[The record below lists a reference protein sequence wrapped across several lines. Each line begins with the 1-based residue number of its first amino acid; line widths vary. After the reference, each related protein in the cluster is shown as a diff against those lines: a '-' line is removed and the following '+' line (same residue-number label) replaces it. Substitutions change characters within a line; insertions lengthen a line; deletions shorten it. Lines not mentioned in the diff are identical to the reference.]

1 MTIRTCSAKT
11 IPVLWLSVAAA
22 WLAPAAAPP
31 KRAASAGT
39 GGLTALARAWRESPT
54 PARGA
59 ALEAFAKAHAAETAG
74 ALARLALG
82 ITAYEQ
88 KDYAAALEHLK
99 GLSARL
105 PQIAD
110 YVAYYQAA
118 ARVEAA
124 TELEDVGRGLAPIH
138 RSAASADTSAA
149 APSPLAGRAWLLEAR
164 ALKLS
169 QPAEAVRLLREH
181 YSELPQP
188 EGDINLADCYQAAG
202 DLPHA
207 ADFYQRVYFQRI
219 SGDAAARATAALLT
233 LKDSL
238 GAAYPQP
245 LPEQML
251 RRADLL
257 LEARQYPEARTE
269 YETLVGQLVGLER
282 DQARVRLGAADFL
295 RGDTAAAS
303 QYLRGL
309 EMAGS
314 EADAERLFYLEEC
327 ARRLNDEDAMMAAVK
342 RLGNLYPNSPWR
354 LRALVGAANH
364 YLVTNRTEEL
374 APLDKAIWEDFP
386 NQPSAAQSHWR
397 IAFRAYL
404 EDKSD
409 APDLLREHLEKFP
422 AHATA
427 GAALYF
433 LGRGAERE
441 KALAEASAFYNQL
454 AKALPNTYYAMLARE
469 RMTGAEWKTVTPAPQ
484 VQEFLAKLRLPTA
497 KPVPLET
504 TAATTVRIERS
515 RLLRTAGLADLADA
529 ELRFGARTDGQ
540 PSLLAMEMA
549 TSADAPYQGLRAM
562 KSLNSN
568 YLDLPLGGAP
578 EKFWKLLFPMPYRE
592 ELIASANA
600 VDLDPYLVAGL
611 IRQESEFNP
620 EAISRANAYGLTQV
634 RPVTG
639 REFARR
645 AGVPHFTSRVL
656 FEPSVNLKIGAA
668 IFRSMLDKN
677 NGSLVETLAA
687 YNAGPARAAQWIS
700 WGTYREPAEFVESI
714 PFTETRDYVQSVLR
728 NADIYR
734 RLYK

>member
-1 MTIRTCSAKT
+1 MIRTCSAKI
-11 IPVLWLSVAAA
+11 IPVLWLSAAAAA
-22 WLAPAAAPP
+22 WQAPATTTPNRP
-31 KRAASAGT
+31 ASAGN
-39 GGLTALARAWRESPT
+39 GSLTALARAWRESPT
-54 PARGA
+54 PAHGA
-59 ALEAFAKAHAAETAG
+59 ALEAFAKAHASEAAG

-82 ITAYEQ
+82 VTAYEQ
-88 KDYAAALEHLK
+88 KDYAGALEHLK

-110 YVAYYQAA
+110 YVAYYQGA
-118 ARVEAA
+118 ARVESA
-124 TELEDVGRGLAPIH
+124 TELDFVGRDLALVH
-138 RSAASADTSAA
+138 RSAASADEKVVAR
-149 APSPLAGRAWLLEAR
+149 SPLAGRAWILEAR
-164 ALKLS
+164 ALKPG

-181 YSELPQP
+181 YAELPQP

-202 DLPHA
+202 DLPRA
-207 ADFYQRVYFQRI
+207 ADFYQRVYYQRI
-219 SGDAAARATAALLT
+219 SGDAAARATAALLA

-251 RRADLL
+251 RHADLL
-257 LEARQYPEARTE
+257 LEAHEYPEARTE
-269 YETLVGQLVGLER
+269 YETLTGQLVDLER

-295 RGDTAAAS
+295 RGNTAAACE
-303 QYLRGL
+303 YLRGL
-309 EMAGS
+309 EMAES

-327 ARRLNDEDAMMAAVK
+327 TRRLTDEDAMMAALK
-342 RLGNLYPNSPWR
+342 RLGSRYPHSPWR
-354 LRALVGAANH
+354 LRALLGAANR

-386 NQPSAAQSHWR
+386 HDPPAAQSHWR

-441 KALAEASAFYNQL
+441 QALAEASAFYNQL

-469 RMTGAEWKTVTPAPQ
+469 RLSGTEWKAVIPAPQ
-484 VQEFLAKLRLPTA
+484 VQEFLATLHLPTA

-504 TAATTVRIERS
+504 SAATTVRIERS
-515 RLLRTAGLADLADA
+515 RLLRTAGLGDLADA

-540 PSLLAMEMA
+540 PALLAMEMA
-549 TSADAPYQGLRAM
+549 TSADAPYQGLKAM
-562 KSLNSN
+562 KSLNSD
-568 YLDLPLGGAP
+568 YLNLPFGGAP
-578 EKFWKLLFPMPYRE
+578 EKFWKFLFPMPYRE
-592 ELIASANA
+592 ELIASANT

-645 AGVPHFTSRVL
+645 AGVPHFTNRVL

-668 IFRSMLDKN
+668 IFRSMLDKH
-677 NGSLVETLAA
+677 NGNLVETLAA

-700 WGTYREPAEFVESI
+700 WSTYREPAEFVESI